1 MNAVRSSLGY
11 NSWDL
16 KSWVKYKLYD
26 LGMHSANAETLRT
39 WAISKELQASCSKS
53 KKLTHAPRLE
63 AIRITGPWQTWSN
76 IMIASSIQCS
86 NSIREK
92 GTKGLD
98 SAG

>member
-1 MNAVRSSLGY
+1 
-11 NSWDL
+11 
-16 KSWVKYKLYD
+16 
-26 LGMHSANAETLRT
+26 MHSANTETSRT
-39 WAISKELQASCSKS
+39 WVISNELQTSFSKS